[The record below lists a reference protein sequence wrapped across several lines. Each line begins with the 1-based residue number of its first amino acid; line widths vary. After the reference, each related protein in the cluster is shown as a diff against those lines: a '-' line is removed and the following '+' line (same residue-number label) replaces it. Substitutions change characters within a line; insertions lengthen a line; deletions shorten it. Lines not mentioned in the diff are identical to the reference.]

1 MQRGVALGTIVFAAS
16 GILRVWR
23 RRVPAPVL
31 MEMTLTL
38 LWGSGEINPPTL
50 DRADTPR
57 LWSLSESRGDKTL
70 EDVPQKI
77 NELSGVP
84 SI

>member
-1 MQRGVALGTIVFAAS
+1 
-16 GILRVWR
+16 
-23 RRVPAPVL
+23 

-38 LWGSGEINPPTL
+38 FCGSDAINPPTL

-57 LWSLSESRGDKTL
+57 LWTLSESRGDKTL
-70 EDVPQKI
+70 EDVPLKI